1 MTLYELLQIKEDY
14 IETSDV
20 DYDVLVGTDLVKD
33 EDINE
38 NTDNYYKFL
47 NYIAHNVEVTDARND
62 ICNWSK
68 FVLDHKVALAKYAE
82 ENWYEVPEDESDFI
96 YNWINELHGYQAGS
110 ISEKMYKEFI
120 DAMNTYQKDERTYKP
135 YYDYLKQYI
144 SDNLDNG
151 LITLYHSY
159 DDSIDKDIIQKYIN
173 AVVLG
178 YPTDSFYDVIYEYAS
193 DCIDVDY
200 YEDAL
205 INELLDNAPTEEI
218 REQIK
223 NADYADIIDDLNECG
238 YIGVDY
244 NIDDL
249 LRNTSI
255 RTNILL
261 GTDTER
267 NYDMGSIVTAYGNDY
282 QYPFKDCAKPDADD
296 YDNAL
301 TYLIH
306 QQGHTV
312 QDVLANHLDC
322 CLSEEQISKSGFIKG
337 VCTDIEEN
345 SSEAMSE
352 LGVYVELSG
361 NEIAEFCDK
370 LSDKNAYFVFDKEVN
385 IGLFNEWS
393 GTCGYPDNYLER
405 DFVVPTTMV
414 RNVQIEGVRP
424 ITRKRAEELRN
435 IYKNTDSEYEK
446 QRAGQNLE
454 TEGVIG
460 YTIDGVCGMVGDFWK
475 SNSVSY
481 TDTAPT
487 LVNENIETTL
497 NEIEQTIEEKNKCE
511 EIER

>member
-38 NTDNYYKFL
+38 NTDNYFKFL

-68 FVLDHKVALAKYAE
+68 FVLDHKVALTKYAE

-96 YNWINELHGYQAGS
+96 YEWINELHSYQSGN
-110 ISEKMYKEFI
+110 ISEKMYKDFI

-159 DDSIDKDIIQKYIN
+159 DDNIDKDIIQKYIN

-178 YPTDSFYDVIYEYAS
+178 YPTDSFYDVIYEYVAS
-193 DCIDVDY
+193 CIDADY

-205 INELLDNAPTEEI
+205 IKELLDNAPTEEI

-249 LRNTSI
+249 LRNTSVKV
-255 RTNILL
+255 NVLL
-261 GTDTER
+261 GTD
-267 NYDMGSIVTAYGNDY
+267 
-282 QYPFKDCAKPDADD
+282 
-296 YDNAL
+296 
-301 TYLIH
+301 
-306 QQGHTV
+306 
-312 QDVLANHLDC
+312 
-322 CLSEEQISKSGFIKG
+322 
-337 VCTDIEEN
+337 
-345 SSEAMSE
+345 
-352 LGVYVELSG
+352 
-361 NEIAEFCDK
+361 
-370 LSDKNAYFVFDKEVN
+370 
-385 IGLFNEWS
+385 
-393 GTCGYPDNYLER
+393 
-405 DFVVPTTMV
+405 
-414 RNVQIEGVRP
+414 
-424 ITRKRAEELRN
+424 
-435 IYKNTDSEYEK
+435 SEYAK

-497 NEIEQTIEEKNKCE
+497 NEIEQANEEKNE